1 MSILYEDKRS
11 QLIARSK
18 RSKREKIDG
27 KTRFEKR
34 VKSRVASSNRQYN
47 SIDMNKFFKNHILT
61 VDIPVTGETDNY
73 IVKVTFGG
81 IMDNI
86 QRRVAQNNDNFDVK
100 TIIRS
105 MIDCFNSEDI
115 YTWCSCP
122 DYRYRM
128 AYWSSKNGT
137 NSGPNEERPSNIT
150 NPNDELG
157 PGCKHVMLVLNNNS
171 WIMKVATVIYNYTN
185 YVKDHFEQQYA
196 DIIYPAIYGK
206 PYEDNVQLQL
216 EPDETPD
223 IDDAN
228 KYARTK
234 NRWTSDTAPRWVR
247 SKNDDENQIEFEDEE

>member
-11 QLIARSK
+11 QLISRSK
-18 RSKREKIDG
+18 RSQREKIDG

-73 IVKVTFGG
+73 VVKVTFGG

-86 QRRVAQNNDNFDVK
+86 QRRLRQNNGVFDIK
-100 TIIRS
+100 TIVRS

-128 AYWSSKNGT
+128 AYWASKNGI
-137 NSGPNEERPSNIT
+137 NSGPVEDRPSNIT
-150 NPNDELG
+150 NPGDRLG

-171 WIMKVATVIYNYTN
+171 WIMKVASVIYNYTN
-185 YVKDHFEQQYA
+185 YVQKHYEQQYA
-196 DIIYPAIYGK
+196 DIIYPALYGK
-206 PYEDNVQLQL
+206 PYEGDIQLQL

-223 IDDAN
+223 IDTAN
-228 KYARTK
+228 TYARTK
-234 NRWTSDTAPRWVR
+234 NRWTSDTAPRWLR
-247 SKNDDENQIEFEDEE
+247 RQNMDDAQTKIEEEE